1 MFFMMLLK
9 QLFAFISYVSS
20 YNSFPKPLSVKEE
33 QRLLELYANGDI
45 DAKNK
50 LIEHNLRLVAH
61 IAKKYSGAGKDADD
75 YISIGTIGL
84 IKGINSFNTKKGAKL
99 STYISRCIDNE
110 ILMFIR
116 SNKKIQ
122 NEVSIDEPIGVDFEG
137 NQITFNSILCSN
149 DDEVCDAINNKMLVN
164 KLYDA
169 VETSLSPRERDIIIM
184 RYGLN
189 GTREMTQ
196 KEVAKK
202 LNISR
207 SYISRIEKKAI
218 EILKEKMF
226 KTEHL

>member
-1 MFFMMLLK
+1 MH
-9 QLFAFISYVSS
+9 VT
-20 YNSFPKPLSVKEE
+20 NPGSFPPALTAKEE
-33 QRLLELYANGDI
+33 AELLEKMASGDN
-45 DAKNK
+45 AARNK

-61 IAKKYSGAGKDADD
+61 ITKKYDSNQSDQEDL
-75 YISIGTIGL
+75 ISIGTIGL

-116 SNKKIQ
+116 SNKKTQ
-122 NEVSIDEPIGVDFEG
+122 NEVSIEEPIGVDFEG

-149 DDEVCDAINNKMLVN
+149 DDEVCDAINNKILVN

-184 RYGLN
+184 RYGLK

-218 EILKEKMF
+218 EILKEKMAQSD
-226 KTEHL
+226 HL

>member
-9 QLFAFISYVSS
+9 QILFFISYVSS
-20 YNSFPKPLSVKEE
+20 YNSFPKPLSPKEE
-33 QRLLELYANGDI
+33 QRLLTLYGEGDA

-61 IAKKYSGAGKDADD
+61 IAKKYTTTGKDTDD
-75 YISIGTIGL
+75 LISIGTIGL

-99 STYISRCIDNE
+99 STYISRCIENE

-116 SNKKIQ
+116 SSKKNQ
-122 NEVSIDEPIGVDFEG
+122 NEVSIEEPIGVDFEG

-149 DDEVCDAINNKMLVN
+149 DDEVCDALSNKILIN
-164 KLYDA
+164 KLYQTI
-169 VETSLSPRERDIIIM
+169 EKCLSPREKDIITM

-189 GTREMTQ
+189 GTKEMTQ
-196 KEVAKK
+196 KEVAKV

-207 SYISRIEKKAI
+207 SYISRIEKKAVQ
-218 EILKEKMF
+218 ILKSQLED
-226 KTEHL
+226 E